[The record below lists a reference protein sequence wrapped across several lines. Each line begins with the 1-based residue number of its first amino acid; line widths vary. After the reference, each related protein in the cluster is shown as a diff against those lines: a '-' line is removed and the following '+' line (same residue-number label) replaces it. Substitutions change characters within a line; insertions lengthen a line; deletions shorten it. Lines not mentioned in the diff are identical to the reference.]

1 MFKCI
6 PIFKGCNR
14 QVEFV
19 DKRHC
24 SLPSVPEEILRYSR
38 TLEELFL
45 DANHI
50 RDLPKNFFR
59 LHRLRKLGLSD
70 NEIARLPPDIQ
81 NFENLVELDVSRN
94 DIPDIP
100 DDIKHLQNLQ
110 VADFSSNPIPKLP
123 AGFSQLKNLTVLGLN
138 DMSLTTL
145 PVDFGSLTQLE
156 SLELRENLL
165 KHLPESIRQLT
176 KLKRLDLGDN
186 EIEELPPYLG
196 YLPGLHELWLD
207 HNQLERLPPEIG
219 LLTNLTY
226 LDVSENR
233 LEKLP
238 NEIGGLVNL
247 TDLDLAQNL
256 LETLP
261 DGVAKLSRLTILK
274 LDQNRLQKL
283 NPTIGCCESMQ
294 ELILTENFLSELP
307 VSIGQMTKLS
317 NLNVDRNALEYLPAE
332 IGNCANL
339 GVLSLRDNKLKRL
352 PPELGNCT
360 VLHVLDV
367 SGNQLQYL
375 PYTLVN
381 LQLKAVWLSENQ
393 AQPLLTFQ
401 PDTDEATGEQ
411 VLTCFLL
418 PQQEYQPIT
427 PARELET
434 DSDGWEEREASRTHS
449 VKFSEESTQEKDT
462 PFVRQN
468 TPHPKELK
476 AKAHKLFA
484 KDRSRP
490 EDGNLDTVSEE
501 ASTKFAVSGTAR
513 IGANSTIVENIA
525 ETKPIY
531 ENHQQQPVSPKT
543 PTTAISFAPQPV
555 IAQTAGTQPQ
565 SAVNAATVHE
575 PIASVA
581 PEHGNAA
588 VVVAAAAVTAAASVT
603 GDEEEED
610 FDESERRVG
619 FQVEGEDDDFYKRP
633 MKLHR
638 RDTPHH
644 LKNKRVQHNLTDK
657 KSSEILA
664 NALNQEKKTSQLAPV
679 QSPIQENEAAE
690 QSEQQQLQQQQPF
703 AAPISPI
710 PPPTVPGPLSAGQL
724 LDDAVDGLTELR
736 LEQYEIHIERTTAGL
751 GLSIAGGRGSTP
763 FKGDDEGIFISRVT
777 EGGPADLAGLKVGD
791 KVLKVNG
798 INVVDADHYQAVQV
812 LKACGAVLVLV
823 VEREVTRLI
832 GHPVFSEDGS
842 VSQISVETRPLAAAQ
857 QHEKFIPAPIE
868 IIPEQ
873 QQLQQQQ
880 QIQQAPA
887 NFNSYQANVF
897 TTPATATAA
906 GPTNAANL
914 SQQQQQQLQP
924 QHVGVGAT
932 NGVLENGKDA
942 PLSYLQLHTT
952 LIRDQIGQGLGF
964 SIAGGKGSPPFKDG
978 CDGIFISRITEGGL
992 AHRDGKI
999 MVGDRVMAINGN
1011 DMTNACHDAAVQCL
1025 TEPQRF
1031 VRLVLQREYRGPLE
1045 APLSPR
1051 SPAVLNSLSPSG
1063 YLANRPANFNR
1074 SIGDMISEQA
1084 QTNLQH
1090 APTAAPI
1097 LAQQQQQQYPAQQQF
1112 NYTNQPSA
1120 YEINKT
1126 VTIPNAT
1133 AAATTLTSASV
1144 GGNNAP
1150 KTNGFTT
1157 AATTVPYQQPQQQQQ
1172 QQQQIDKVTGQPVPA
1187 PRRANSIPLGDAPAE
1202 ATPANGNAAQP
1213 PDSANKPTATPTAGP
1228 NTAADASAETQVP
1241 PLRPLTSEDFQAM
1254 IPAHFLSGG
1263 SQHQVNVARGNE
1275 VGVGPSVTVTVN
1287 KAVPDLPMFPAAPT
1301 ELGRITETIT
1311 KSTFTET
1318 VMTRVTD
1325 NHLAEPLISEEVILP
1340 KNQGSLGFSIIGG
1353 TDHSCVPFGSHEPGI
1368 FISHVVPD
1376 GIAHKCGKLRMGDRI
1391 LKVNDVD
1398 ISRATHQEAVM
1409 ELLKPGDDIK
1419 LTIQH
1424 DPLPPGFQ
1432 EITISK
1438 AEGERLGMHIKGG
1451 LNGQRGN
1458 PCDPTDEGVFV
1469 SKINS
1474 VGAARRDG
1482 RLKVGMRLLEVNGH
1496 SLLGISHQDA
1506 VNVLRNAGNEI
1517 HLIACKGYDKSNLIH
1532 SIGAAGGMSTGFNTT
1547 GSRQGSRAS
1556 ETGSELSQS
1565 QSMSSLDRDEDER
1578 IRQDFEVFTPKTE
1591 SNNDPSVLASVAALA
1606 HSPTTPP
1613 SAGALPQQHAAESD
1627 TSKSSAPPPPTATTP
1642 QDALATFA
1650 NADKT
1655 LVQSKEKS
1663 TPEKVLEIVR
1673 AADAFTSVPPKSPAE
1688 HHDQDKIQKT
1698 TTVVISKHT
1707 LDTNPSP
1714 ALAAAST
1721 PTHTSP
1727 TTLPTAGTTA
1737 STTNTTTTSPPVSPA
1752 LATASSRDVAATAA
1766 SGKTVAA
1773 PPTQQQNI
1781 QQRRTPTPTS
1791 IHKTRTEPIA
1801 KPTDSRQNQSIAP
1814 TTNKATKAEPIYI
1827 IDDEEEEEEDAAE
1840 EEEEEEPADEHGD
1853 DIDGDED
1860 VFDTYSP
1867 NASADQGDTDSDYFD
1882 RPRPSPRYTSDSEN
1896 DYRPQRPNH
1905 ERLGNISGRSTPD
1918 LSGSAYGGHRKSVS
1932 FDLSGDERSKSDYER
1947 SRTPD
1952 GYSRY
1957 YDSEQEYG
1965 SARPRLPRKGI
1976 LRSASPSSSNN
1987 STLER
1992 CRRPEKLPPIVP
2004 TVARIKEIDSPTLQH
2019 VRSSSPLASRGG
2031 SGSSGY
2037 RSPPPPP
2044 EKVTVSTEIERE
2056 NPFREAF
2063 LDNSKSD
2070 EYTELAKAMSKSPS
2084 ALRSPREQFF
2094 FGSKSTENLLGAERS
2109 ASSGRSTPS
2118 TVVSAQSKSTEDLL
2132 SSSTGA
2138 KPKRIPPPIL
2148 PKPKTKKAELVHN
2161 IALDA
2166 FQKADVGYGDFTVFE
2181 HDPTTNTIHEIRS
2194 PPPPT
2199 TPTVPITP
2207 PPVGGSAKLPV
2218 RVKTPRSPSRPRES
2232 PPPPPVN
2239 YSTMPKLPSPSPH
2252 VKKSEETYYLEVLPP
2267 PPPLSDDEI
2276 PPSQRR
2282 HTEFIHENS
2291 PDHIL
2296 VTEDEHRTIMLHE
2309 NEVRNQLRG
2318 ASRKSQIP
2326 ELGAPHEEA
2335 PPVPHYASIKHS
2347 VNPFID
2353 SSDDNFDSLPLPPPP
2368 EHLISS
2374 AALNPGCDS
2383 SSHCDSESS
2392 TINIASPISSI
2403 TSPNANMQP
2412 RLDLLTSAATL
2423 QAGIPSNNP
2432 LSPTQIFPTAQILPV
2447 QYTQLPQP
2455 QQPNTTHILTG
2466 QLVPNSAS
2474 HHFSNSPQ
2482 NQSLFTVGGLVLL
2495 PQAQFTA
2502 ATSQVSSSSSSS
2514 LVTTPIFLTTS
2525 GGATSA
2531 TTGVYMKPQQ
2541 LQQRSP
2547 QLHLHQ
2553 RTVLSPT
2560 SDSITTTK
2568 VPKSVSDKKRF
2579 FESAM
2584 EDQHKPSQKTEKV
2597 FSFLSKDE
2605 VEKLRQEEERKIAT
2619 LRRDKKT
2626 GLLDGAAAN
2635 GNDEYD
2641 ASNNN
2646 SAAANS
2652 AAHAATIPC
2661 LVGEHRKLQQQQ
2673 PHDGGTYGA
2682 NYDYDD
2688 DDRRLVVDHR
2698 HVLRDTIVERD
2709 NCDADDMSVAE
2720 CTTIT
2725 TTTTTTRIESLTTP
2739 PPTPATPP
2747 TPAAQSQSQP
2757 QALVKSGEATEP
2769 PTIRLKL
2776 EKPKKSKKTKAKSKE
2791 AAKAPSVSTTPT
2803 DEGVAVELVAHR
2815 KAPPPPTQPAQANAQ
2830 PPAQPAAPEWVATPL
2845 AAFKSPAL
2853 VKSLTESTPSAAATT
2868 TATATPV
2875 TIAQSFKPQV
2885 DTALAP
2891 SVATIAPAP
2900 APRTTSTQQLSS
2912 TVAQFVDIERQ
2923 HADVPSDYNDA
2934 EDTASSIE
2942 SVIAATTPL
2951 AILSTSTTRLPNQ
2964 QKPSLLPKPKVKV
2977 VIPPALLLQQTQQ
2990 QQQQQEEEQQQDT
3003 SPTTPS
3009 SRIPIRTANAERR
3022 ALKAAAAAAAV
3033 GGAVAGTQVE
3043 AAATSVVVE
3052 RSSDAVQHEQSPSN
3066 GLKSKAMINA
3076 EKRASWRAARLRSL
3090 EQGAQEAQSVI
3101 QNMNKIADDLLTTP
3115 VATEQTKKIVFPKIA
3130 IKSSDGPVII
3140 REREKILDEKIV
3152 RRTEEVPCPL
3162 TGRPQLR
3169 TVEYIEK
3176 TIETEVETCQ
3186 EKIISLELQDPE
3198 NDDND
3203 SDDGGKD
3210 KISNPFASLQHA
3222 ASANQQSATVLAAVT
3237 QAITTVEDE
3246 TLEDEEPP
3254 ELLRE
3259 TALLDTVDEDDDEE
3273 DEEDDDDDDEDE
3285 DDDDDSEEEEED
3297 EDEEDA
3303 ASIVTV
3309 HANNEKLF
3317 LRTDDDSGPSDDF
3330 DSIGMFGPSSID
3342 SVSSISKL
3350 RIQPVPI
3357 TIHQTLAKEVVV
3369 TAPVVPAGV
3378 RTTTK
3383 TDYPAHSI
3391 TTAST
3396 IVEVV
3401 NPLIT
3406 GEGQVKSLAVGSTAQ
3421 REYPIFDNE
3430 IEKSLRSK
3438 PYDDHI
3444 EDIARRKGGYD
3455 EAAEDERD
3463 DDDEAE
3469 EFSAAATGVLRSDT
3483 FVMPVVRQQQ
3493 QQRPPEELSLN
3504 AKMKN
3509 VLVELLENER
3519 VKLNLQKS
3527 LEEDE
3532 DEQHELAYGDS
3543 DDEQDM
3549 VDYVATHGAN
3559 PSGISRSA
3567 ARAVSDDNGNE
3578 RLLQELIRDSN
3589 RNTIKKLAVGYD
3601 DEESE
3606 EDDDV
3611 DEEDEEEES
3620 LDSSDSEEDGEADDD
3635 DEAVNITFVDGCQV
3649 IENPNAESTLKLQ
3662 KSQTYTSMKEADQTE
3677 ASKQSGAA
3685 QEDVDKDIEHTVEKL
3700 QAEQRKL
3707 EEITK
3712 QLRKSVENLL
3722 ADDDEIATAIS
3733 QAVIDDEDDAV
3744 IQKPKQNVVHTV
3756 ETKTVIGDDGV
3767 KKTIITE
3774 TIRKPEHKQ
3783 TQREPQDEES
3793 GEALFN
3799 KLLHAGGDHKQIFDQ
3814 QTGESVITTTTTDA
3828 DGTVTTTTTTISN
3841 VIKSGIPRAVLL
3853 KSEASTAGTSSS
3865 SGSSTSAHTKPEKQ
3879 QHSKQKRKGKNGK
3892 K

>member
-100 DDIKHLQNLQ
+100 DDIKHLQSLQ

-145 PVDFGSLTQLE
+145 PVDFGCLTQLE

-238 NEIGGLVNL
+238 NEIGGLINL

-256 LETLP
+256 LESLP
-261 DGVAKLSRLTILK
+261 DGIAKLSRLTILK

-283 NPTIGCCESMQ
+283 NPTIGCCENMQ

-339 GVLSLRDNKLKRL
+339 GVLSLRDNKLKKL
-352 PPELGNCT
+352 PPELGNCS

-427 PARELET
+427 PDYPPCQLYRSSEKFDSSEFHVYQQKARELET

-484 KDRSRP
+484 KDRSRV
-490 EDGNLDTVSEE
+490 DDANLDTVSEE
-501 ASTKFAVSGTAR
+501 TSSKFVVSNAAR
-513 IGANSTIVENIA
+513 IGPNSTIVEDVA
-525 ETKPIY
+525 EAKPIY
-531 ENHQQQPVSPKT
+531 DNHQQQPISPQT
-543 PTTAISFAPQPV
+543 PTAAVSFAQQPV
-555 IAQTAGTQPQ
+555 LAQAAGQQQDPNGNSATA
-565 SAVNAATVHE
+565 HE

-588 VVVAAAAVTAAASVT
+588 VVVTSAIVTAATATSGT
-603 GDEEEED
+603 ADEEED

-657 KSSEILA
+657 KASEILA
-664 NALNQEKKTSQLAPV
+664 NALNQEKKIAQLPTV
-679 QSPIQENEAAE
+679 QSPIQENVAAE
-690 QSEQQQLQQQQPF
+690 QSEQQLQQQQQPF

-710 PPPTVPGPLSAGQL
+710 PPPTVPAPIAAGQIP
-724 LDDAVDGLTELR
+724 DDAVDGLTELR

-798 INVVDADHYQAVQV
+798 IFVVDADHYQAVQV
-812 LKACGAVLVLV
+812 LKACGAVLVLL

-832 GHPVFSEDGS
+832 GHPVFTEDGS
-842 VSQISVETRPLAAAQ
+842 VSQISVENRALAGQQQQFTQ

-873 QQLQQQQ
+873 QQHQQKQS
-880 QIQQAPA
+880 AA
-887 NFNSYQANVF
+887 NLNSYQANVF
-897 TTPATATAA
+897 TTPSA
-906 GPTNAANL
+906 NAVNL
-914 SQQQQQQLQP
+914 SQQEQQQLQP
-924 QHVGVGAT
+924 QHVGVATT
-932 NGVLENGKDA
+932 NGVLENGKLPQDA

-1011 DMTNACHDAAVQCL
+1011 DMTSACHDAAVQCL

-1074 SIGDMISEQA
+1074 SIGDIITEQA
-1084 QTNLQH
+1084 QTNLQQTS
-1090 APTAAPI
+1090 APA
-1097 LAQQQQQQYPAQQQF
+1097 LAQQQPAQQLF
-1112 NYTNQPSA
+1112 NYNTQPSS
-1120 YEINKT
+1120 YGINKNFT
-1126 VTIPNAT
+1126 ATNVAAETIPTAT
-1133 AAATTLTSASV
+1133 VS
-1144 GGNNAP
+1144 GNIAP

-1157 AATTVPYQQPQQQQQ
+1157 AATTASNQQLP
-1172 QQQQIDKVTGQPVPA
+1172 QQQIDKITGQPVPA
-1187 PRRANSIPLGDAPAE
+1187 PRRANSIPLGDAVE
-1202 ATPANGNAAQP
+1202 ETMPANGDAAP
-1213 PDSANKPTATPTAGP
+1213 HSTTPTKQATTP
-1228 NTAADASAETQVP
+1228 AIDASSETQMP

-1263 SQHQVNVARGNE
+1263 SQHQVNVACGNE

-1376 GIAHKCGKLRMGDRI
+1376 GIAHKCGQLRMGDRI

-1419 LTIQH
+1419 LTVQH
-1424 DPLPPGFQ
+1424 EPLPPGFQ
-1432 EITISK
+1432 EIVIIK

-1458 PCDPTDEGVFV
+1458 PVDPTDEGVFV

-1482 RLKVGMRLLEVNGH
+1482 RLKVGMRLLEVNGN
-1496 SLLGISHQDA
+1496 SLLGASHQDA
-1506 VNVLRNAGNEI
+1506 VNILRNAGNEI
-1517 HLIACKGYDKSNLIH
+1517 HMIVCKGYDKSNLIH
-1532 SIGAAGGMSTGFNTT
+1532 SIGAAGGMSTGFPAPS
-1547 GSRQGSRAS
+1547 SRHGSRAS

-1578 IRQDFEVFTPKTE
+1578 IRQDFEVFAPKTE
-1591 SNNDPSVLASVAALA
+1591 TNNEPSVLASVAALA
-1606 HSPTTPP
+1606 HSPTIPP
-1613 SAGALPQQHAAESD
+1613 SVCFLSQQNVAESD
-1627 TSKSSAPPPPTATTP
+1627 TSKSGVPQSSQTP
-1642 QDALATFA
+1642 QDAITTLT

-1655 LVQSKEKS
+1655 LAQPKEKS

-1707 LDTNPSP
+1707 LDTNPATVGAPSP
-1714 ALAAAST
+1714 PQAT
-1721 PTHTSP
+1721 
-1727 TTLPTAGTTA
+1727 G
-1737 STTNTTTTSPPVSPA
+1737 TTTTTTTTTTTPPVSPA
-1752 LATASSRDVAATAA
+1752 LVSAASTSGKRAATA
-1766 SGKTVAA
+1766 
-1773 PPTQQQNI
+1773 PPQDVEQPQQ
-1781 QQRRTPTPTS
+1781 QQRRIPTPP
-1791 IHKTRTEPIA
+1791 IQRARTVT
-1801 KPTDSRQNQSIAP
+1801 KRQDSSYK
-1814 TTNKATKAEPIYI
+1814 NKEIVKSESAQREDERTLLSLKLKKAEPVYI
-1827 IDDEEEEEEDAAE
+1827 IDDEDEGEGEGEGGHGEDQFE
-1840 EEEEEEPADEHGD
+1840 YSKDEYDYD
-1853 DIDGDED
+1853 D
-1860 VFDTYSP
+1860 VNDTFSP
-1867 NASADQGDTDSDYFD
+1867 NTSADQGDTDSDYFE

-1896 DYRPQRPNH
+1896 DYRPYRPSR
-1905 ERLGNISGRSTPD
+1905 EGLDYISGRSTPD
-1918 LSGSAYGGHRKSVS
+1918 LTSSTYGGHRKSVS

-1965 SARPRLPRKGI
+1965 SSRVRMPRKGI

-1992 CRRPEKLPPIVP
+1992 SRRPEKLPPILP

-2019 VRSSSPLASRGG
+2019 VRSSSPLTGG
-2031 SGSSGY
+2031 ESKSSGY
-2037 RSPPPPP
+2037 RSPPPQP
-2044 EKVTVSTEIERE
+2044 ERVPVYTEIERD

-2063 LDNSKSD
+2063 LDKSKTD
-2070 EYTELAKAMSKSPS
+2070 EYTELAQAMSKSPS
-2084 ALRSPREQFF
+2084 ALKSPREQFF
-2094 FGSKSTENLLGAERS
+2094 FGSKSTENLLSSERS
-2109 ASSGRSTPS
+2109 PSSGRSTPS
-2118 TVVSAQSKSTEDLL
+2118 TVVSAHSKSTEDLI
-2132 SSSTGA
+2132 SNSTGA
-2138 KPKRIPPPIL
+2138 KPKRIPPPIM

-2161 IALDA
+2161 VALDA
-2166 FQKADVGYGDFTVFE
+2166 FQKADVGHGDFTVFE
-2181 HDPTTNTIHEIRS
+2181 HDPTTNTIHEVRS

-2199 TPTVPITP
+2199 TPTVPLTP
-2207 PPVGGSAKLPV
+2207 TSGNIAKLPV
-2218 RVKTPRSPSRPRES
+2218 RIKTPRSPSRPRES
-2232 PPPPPVN
+2232 PPPPPIN
-2239 YSTMPKLPSPSPH
+2239 YATMPKPTSPG
-2252 VKKSEETYYLEVLPP
+2252 VKVKSSEEAFYVEVLPP
-2267 PPPLSDDEI
+2267 LQPPPDDEL

-2282 HTEFIHENS
+2282 PSEFIHENS

-2296 VTEDEHRTIMLHE
+2296 VTEEEHRTIMLHE
-2309 NEVRNQLRG
+2309 NEIRNQLRNVG
-2318 ASRKSQIP
+2318 KKSQIP
-2326 ELGAPHEEA
+2326 ELGAPHEDA

-2347 VNPFID
+2347 
-2353 SSDDNFDSLPLPPPP
+2353 PP
-2368 EHLISS
+2368 
-2374 AALNPGCDS
+2374 
-2383 SSHCDSESS
+2383 
-2392 TINIASPISSI
+2392 SP
-2403 TSPNANMQP
+2403 
-2412 RLDLLTSAATL
+2412 D
-2423 QAGIPSNNP
+2423 
-2432 LSPTQIFPTAQILPV
+2432 
-2447 QYTQLPQP
+2447 
-2455 QQPNTTHILTG
+2455 HI
-2466 QLVPNSAS
+2466 
-2474 HHFSNSPQ
+2474 
-2482 NQSLFTVGGLVLL
+2482 
-2495 PQAQFTA
+2495 
-2502 ATSQVSSSSSSS
+2502 
-2514 LVTTPIFLTTS
+2514 
-2525 GGATSA
+2525 
-2531 TTGVYMKPQQ
+2531 K
-2541 LQQRSP
+2541 
-2547 QLHLHQ
+2547 
-2553 RTVLSPT
+2553 
-2560 SDSITTTK
+2560 TTK

-2605 VEKLRQEEERKIAT
+2605 VEKLKQEEEKKIAT
-2619 LRRDKKT
+2619 LRRDKKSR
-2626 GLLDGAAAN
+2626 LLDGSSAN
-2635 GNDEYD
+2635 DNDEND
-2641 ASNNN
+2641 TSLGSS
-2646 SAAANS
+2646 SAPV
-2652 AAHAATIPC
+2652 ATTIA
-2661 LVGEHRKLQQQQ
+2661 GEHQNL
-2673 PHDGGTYGA
+2673 HSDDE
-2682 NYDYDD
+2682 NYEVDYNYEDE
-2688 DDRRLVVDHR
+2688 RHLIVHHR
-2698 HVLRDTIVERD
+2698 NVLRDTIAECD
-2709 NCDADDMSVAE
+2709 NCVADE
-2720 CTTIT
+2720 
-2725 TTTTTTRIESLTTP
+2725 
-2739 PPTPATPP
+2739 
-2747 TPAAQSQSQP
+2747 
-2757 QALVKSGEATEP
+2757 KS
-2769 PTIRLKL
+2769 
-2776 EKPKKSKKTKAKSKE
+2776 
-2791 AAKAPSVSTTPT
+2791 
-2803 DEGVAVELVAHR
+2803 
-2815 KAPPPPTQPAQANAQ
+2815 
-2830 PPAQPAAPEWVATPL
+2830 
-2845 AAFKSPAL
+2845 
-2853 VKSLTESTPSAAATT
+2853 
-2868 TATATPV
+2868 
-2875 TIAQSFKPQV
+2875 
-2885 DTALAP
+2885 
-2891 SVATIAPAP
+2891 
-2900 APRTTSTQQLSS
+2900 
-2912 TVAQFVDIERQ
+2912 
-2923 HADVPSDYNDA
+2923 
-2934 EDTASSIE
+2934 
-2942 SVIAATTPL
+2942 
-2951 AILSTSTTRLPNQ
+2951 
-2964 QKPSLLPKPKVKV
+2964 
-2977 VIPPALLLQQTQQ
+2977 
-2990 QQQQQEEEQQQDT
+2990 
-3003 SPTTPS
+3003 
-3009 SRIPIRTANAERR
+3009 
-3022 ALKAAAAAAAV
+3022 
-3033 GGAVAGTQVE
+3033 
-3043 AAATSVVVE
+3043 
-3052 RSSDAVQHEQSPSN
+3052 
-3066 GLKSKAMINA
+3066 A

-3090 EQGAQEAQSVI
+3090 EQGAQEAQDVI
-3101 QNMNKIADDLLTTP
+3101 KNMNKIADDLLVAP
-3115 VATEQTKKIVFPKIA
+3115 VEQVKKIVFPKIA

-3176 TIETEVETCQ
+3176 IIETEVETCQ

-3198 NDDND
+3198 
-3203 SDDGGKD
+3203 SDDDDGSDSRNVKSSSPLTSSTYG
-3210 KISNPFASLQHA
+3210 
-3222 ASANQQSATVLAAVT
+3222 ASAKDAKTVAAAAT
-3237 QAITTVEDE
+3237 QAIVVVADE

-3259 TALLDTVDEDDDEE
+3259 TMLLDTVDEYDDDK
-3273 DEEDDDDDDEDE
+3273 DGDKVDKANDDNGDDDDYDE
-3285 DDDDDSEEEEED
+3285 
-3297 EDEEDA
+3297 EEDA

-3317 LRTDDDSGPSDDF
+3317 LRTDDEFATFDDF
-3330 DSIGMFGPSSID
+3330 DGSGKFSTASID
-3342 SVSSISKL
+3342 SMASASKL
-3350 RIQPVPI
+3350 RIQPMPI
-3357 TIHQTLAKEVVV
+3357 KIHQTLAKEVVV
-3369 TAPVVPAGV
+3369 TAPMIPAD
-3378 RTTTK
+3378 RTLTSTHSSSPTKSETTT
-3383 TDYPAHSI
+3383 H
-3391 TTAST
+3391 T

-3406 GEGQVKSLAVGSTAQ
+3406 GEGQVQSIVVGKTIEY
-3421 REYPIFDNE
+3421 EYPIFDNE
-3430 IEKSLRSK
+3430 TQARLRPK
-3438 PYDDHI
+3438 GVEIQQAACI
-3444 EDIARRKGGYD
+3444 EDEHD
-3455 EAAEDERD
+3455 NDSETEQL
-3463 DDDEAE
+3463 
-3469 EFSAAATGVLRSDT
+3469 AAASAGVLRSDT
-3483 FVMPVVRQQQ
+3483 FVLPTQEKQKNLQ
-3493 QQRPPEELSLN
+3493 LLHQPPQELSLN

-3527 LEEDE
+3527 LEEDD
-3532 DEQHELAYGDS
+3532 DEQQEMAYGDS
-3543 DDEQDM
+3543 DKDEDDE
-3549 VDYVATHGAN
+3549 VDYAVARGTVIRGGTRLAPRGVGDN
-3559 PSGISRSA
+3559 
-3567 ARAVSDDNGNE
+3567 NGNE
-3578 RLLQELIRDSN
+3578 RLLEELIKDSN
-3589 RNTIKKLAVGYD
+3589 RNTIEKLAGGLDD
-3601 DEESE
+3601 DESDAD
-3606 EDDDV
+3606 EDDD
-3611 DEEDEEEES
+3611 DEEEEEDS
-3620 LDSSDSEEDGEADDD
+3620 LDSSDSDDD
-3635 DEAVNITFVDGCQV
+3635 AEAEDDEEAVNVTLVDGCQV
-3649 IENPNAESTLKLQ
+3649 IENRNTEAPLKLQ
-3662 KSQTYTSMKEADQTE
+3662 KSQTYTTIKEAENVLDKSTTE
-3677 ASKQSGAA
+3677 ATAELKY
-3685 QEDVDKDIEHTVEKL
+3685 VDKDIEHTVEKL

-3722 ADDDEIATAIS
+3722 ADDDAMAG
-3733 QAVIDDEDDAV
+3733 AVCLENEEGCGASTES
-3744 IQKPKQNVVHTV
+3744 PKQGISRTV
-3756 ETKTVIGDDGV
+3756 ETKTVIDEDGG
-3767 KKTIITE
+3767 KKTIVVE
-3774 TIRKPEHKQ
+3774 TIHKADSKPKCSEQ
-3783 TQREPQDEES
+3783 SQEES

-3799 KLLHAGGDHKQIFDQ
+3799 KLLHAGGDLKQIFDQ
-3814 QTGESVITTTTTDA
+3814 QTGESVITTTTTDP

-3841 VIKSGIPRAVLL
+3841 VIKSGIPRAVVL
-3853 KSEASTAGTSSS
+3853 KSEASKTQGTTDAGAVGHDRGGQLPFETTVTTTMSSSVETAGSS
-3865 SGSSTSAHTKPEKQ
+3865 KQ
-3879 QHSKQKRKGKNGK
+3879 SKQPSKQKRKGKQATSK
-3892 K
+3892 

>member
-427 PARELET
+427 PDYPPGLLYRSSEKFDSSEFHVYQQKARELET

-1432 EITISK
+1432 IEVEILQTEEITISK

-2709 NCDADDMSVAE
+2709 NCDADDMS
-2720 CTTIT
+2720 
-2725 TTTTTTRIESLTTP
+2725 
-2739 PPTPATPP
+2739 
-2747 TPAAQSQSQP
+2747 
-2757 QALVKSGEATEP
+2757 
-2769 PTIRLKL
+2769 
-2776 EKPKKSKKTKAKSKE
+2776 
-2791 AAKAPSVSTTPT
+2791 
-2803 DEGVAVELVAHR
+2803 
-2815 KAPPPPTQPAQANAQ
+2815 
-2830 PPAQPAAPEWVATPL
+2830 
-2845 AAFKSPAL
+2845 
-2853 VKSLTESTPSAAATT
+2853 
-2868 TATATPV
+2868 
-2875 TIAQSFKPQV
+2875 
-2885 DTALAP
+2885 
-2891 SVATIAPAP
+2891 
-2900 APRTTSTQQLSS
+2900 
-2912 TVAQFVDIERQ
+2912 
-2923 HADVPSDYNDA
+2923 
-2934 EDTASSIE
+2934 
-2942 SVIAATTPL
+2942 
-2951 AILSTSTTRLPNQ
+2951 
-2964 QKPSLLPKPKVKV
+2964 
-2977 VIPPALLLQQTQQ
+2977 
-2990 QQQQQEEEQQQDT
+2990 
-3003 SPTTPS
+3003 
-3009 SRIPIRTANAERR
+3009 
-3022 ALKAAAAAAAV
+3022 
-3033 GGAVAGTQVE
+3033 
-3043 AAATSVVVE
+3043 
-3052 RSSDAVQHEQSPSN
+3052 
-3066 GLKSKAMINA
+3066 A

>member
-427 PARELET
+427 PDYPPGLLYRSSEKFDSSEFHVYQQKARELET

-565 SAVNAATVHE
+565 SAVNAVTVHE

-610 FDESERRVG
+610 FDEAERRVG

-710 PPPTVPGPLSAGQL
+710 PPPTVPGSLPAGQL

-868 IIPEQ
+868 IIPQQ

-880 QIQQAPA
+880 LQQAPA

-914 SQQQQQQLQP
+914 SQQQQQLQP

-1112 NYTNQPSA
+1112 NYTTQPSA

-1133 AAATTLTSASV
+1133 AAAATLTSASV

-1157 AATTVPYQQPQQQQQ
+1157 AATTVPYQQPQPQ

-1213 PDSANKPTATPTAGP
+1213 PDSANKPTATPTAAGP
-1228 NTAADASAETQVP
+1228 NPAADASAETQVP

-1432 EITISK
+1432 IEVEILQTEEITISK

-1532 SIGAAGGMSTGFNTT
+1532 SIGAAGGMSTGFNT

-1578 IRQDFEVFTPKTE
+1578 IRQDFEVFAPKTE

-1613 SAGALPQQHAAESD
+1613 SAGALPQQHAAESE
-1627 TSKSSAPPPPTATTP
+1627 TSKSSAPPPTATTP

-1737 STTNTTTTSPPVSPA
+1737 STTTTTTTSPPVSPA
-1752 LATASSRDVAATAA
+1752 LATASSRDVAAAAA

-1791 IHKTRTEPIA
+1791 IHKTRTETVA

-1814 TTNKATKAEPIYI
+1814 TTNKVTKAEPIYI

-1840 EEEEEEPADEHGD
+1840 EEEEEQPDEHD
-1853 DIDGDED
+1853 DVIDGDED

-1896 DYRPQRPNH
+1896 DYRPHRPNH

-2031 SGSSGY
+2031 SSSSGY
-2037 RSPPPPP
+2037 RSPPPQP

-2063 LDNSKSD
+2063 LDSSKSD

-2207 PPVGGSAKLPV
+2207 PPAGSSAKLPV

-2239 YSTMPKLPSPSPH
+2239 YSTMPKLASPTPH

-2347 VNPFID
+2347 
-2353 SSDDNFDSLPLPPPP
+2353 
-2368 EHLISS
+2368 
-2374 AALNPGCDS
+2374 
-2383 SSHCDSESS
+2383 
-2392 TINIASPISSI
+2392 
-2403 TSPNANMQP
+2403 
-2412 RLDLLTSAATL
+2412 
-2423 QAGIPSNNP
+2423 
-2432 LSPTQIFPTAQILPV
+2432 
-2447 QYTQLPQP
+2447 
-2455 QQPNTTHILTG
+2455 
-2466 QLVPNSAS
+2466 
-2474 HHFSNSPQ
+2474 
-2482 NQSLFTVGGLVLL
+2482 
-2495 PQAQFTA
+2495 
-2502 ATSQVSSSSSSS
+2502 
-2514 LVTTPIFLTTS
+2514 
-2525 GGATSA
+2525 
-2531 TTGVYMKPQQ
+2531 
-2541 LQQRSP
+2541 
-2547 QLHLHQ
+2547 
-2553 RTVLSPT
+2553 SPT
-2560 SDSITTTK
+2560 SESITTTK

-2626 GLLDGAAAN
+2626 GLLDGPAAN

-2652 AAHAATIPC
+2652 AAHAATISC
-2661 LVGEHRKLQQQQ
+2661 LAGEHRKLQQQQ

-2725 TTTTTTRIESLTTP
+2725 TTTTTTRIESPTTP
-2739 PPTPATPP
+2739 PPTPL
-2747 TPAAQSQSQP
+2747 TPAAQPQP
-2757 QALVKSGEATEP
+2757 QALAKSGEAAET
-2769 PTIRLKL
+2769 PTTRLKL
-2776 EKPKKSKKTKAKSKE
+2776 EKPKKSKKTKAKSKSKE
-2791 AAKAPSVSTTPT
+2791 AAKAASVSTTPT
-2803 DEGVAVELVAHR
+2803 DDDVAVGLVAHR
-2815 KAPPPPTQPAQANAQ
+2815 KAPPPPTQPAQANTQ
-2830 PPAQPAAPEWVATPL
+2830 PPAQAAEAPEWVATPL

-2853 VKSLTESTPSAAATT
+2853 VKSLTESAPSAAAATTT

-2875 TIAQSFKPQV
+2875 TIAQQSFKPQV

-2900 APRTTSTQQLSS
+2900 TPRTTTAQQLSS

-2942 SVIAATTPL
+2942 SVIAAAPL
-2951 AILSTSTTRLPNQ
+2951 AILSTSTTRLPSQ

-2990 QQQQQEEEQQQDT
+2990 QQQQEEEQQCDT

-3043 AAATSVVVE
+3043 AATSVVVE

-3066 GLKSKAMINA
+3066 GSKSKAMINA

-3115 VATEQTKKIVFPKIA
+3115 VTAEQTKKIVFPKIA

-3222 ASANQQSATVLAAVT
+3222 ANASQQAATVLAAAT
-3237 QAITTVEDE
+3237 QAITTIEDE
-3246 TLEDEEPP
+3246 TLDDEEPP

-3273 DEEDDDDDDEDE
+3273 DEEDDDDDDEEE
-3285 DDDDDSEEEEED
+3285 DDDEDSEEEEED

-3330 DSIGMFGPSSID
+3330 DSIGIFGPSSID

-3383 TDYPAHSI
+3383 NDYPAHSI
-3391 TTAST
+3391 TAAST

-3444 EDIARRKGGYD
+3444 EDIVRRKGGYD
-3455 EAAEDERD
+3455 EAAEDEPD

-3483 FVMPVVRQQQ
+3483 FVMPTVRQQQ

-3532 DEQHELAYGDS
+3532 EAQHELAYGDP

-3549 VDYVATHGAN
+3549 VDYVASHGAN
-3559 PSGISRSA
+3559 LSGISRSA

-3606 EDDDV
+3606 EDDDG

-3635 DEAVNITFVDGCQV
+3635 DEAVNVTFVDGCQV

-3707 EEITK
+3707 EQITK

-3733 QAVIDDEDDAV
+3733 QAVIDDDDDVV
-3744 IQKPKQNVVHTV
+3744 IKPPKQNVVHTV

-3853 KSEASTAGTSSS
+3853 KSEASSAGTSSS
-3865 SGSSTSAHTKPEKQ
+3865 SSTSAHTKPEKQ

>member
-261 DGVAKLSRLTILK
+261 DGIAKLSRLTILK

-294 ELILTENFLSELP
+294 ELILTENFLSEFP

-352 PPELGNCT
+352 PPELGNCS

-427 PARELET
+427 PDYPPGLLYRSSEKFDSSEFHVYQQKARELET

-490 EDGNLDTVSEE
+490 DDGNLDTVSEE
-501 ASTKFAVSGTAR
+501 ASSKFAVSGTAR

-531 ENHQQQPVSPKT
+531 ENHQQQP
-543 PTTAISFAPQPV
+543 PTTAISFAPQPI
-555 IAQTAGTQPQ
+555 IAQTAGTQQQ
-565 SAVNAATVHE
+565 SAINAVTVHE

-588 VVVAAAAVTAAASVT
+588 VVVAAAAVTAAACVT

-610 FDESERRVG
+610 FDEAERRVG

-710 PPPTVPGPLSAGQL
+710 PPPTVPGPLPAGQL

-842 VSQISVETRPLAAAQ
+842 VSQISVETRPLAAAM

-873 QQLQQQQ
+873 QQIQQLQQQQ
-880 QIQQAPA
+880 QQLQQAPA
-887 NFNSYQANVF
+887 NLNSYQANVF
-897 TTPATATAA
+897 TTPTTAAVAAAAA
-906 GPTNAANL
+906 GPTNVANL
-914 SQQQQQQLQP
+914 SQQQQQQPQQQLQP

-1074 SIGDMISEQA
+1074 SIGDIISEQA
-1084 QTNLQH
+1084 QTNLQQ
-1090 APTAAPI
+1090 APTAAPT
-1097 LAQQQQQQYPAQQQF
+1097 LAQQQQYPQYPAQQQF
-1112 NYTNQPSA
+1112 NYTTQPSA

-1133 AAATTLTSASV
+1133 AATLTSASV

-1150 KTNGFTT
+1150 KTNGFTA
-1157 AATTVPYQQPQQQQQ
+1157 AATTVPYQQPQ

-1213 PDSANKPTATPTAGP
+1213 PDSANKPTAAPTAGP
-1228 NTAADASAETQVP
+1228 NPAADASAETQVP

-1263 SQHQVNVARGNE
+1263 SQHQVNVANGNE

-1325 NHLAEPLISEEVILP
+1325 NHLAEPLISEEVVLP

-1353 TDHSCVPFGSHEPGI
+1353 TDHSCVPFGSHETGI

-1432 EITISK
+1432 IEVEILQTEEITISK

-1565 QSMSSLDRDEDER
+1565 QSISSLDRDEDER

-1591 SNNDPSVLASVAALA
+1591 PNNDPSVLASVAALA

-1613 SAGALPQQHAAESD
+1613 SVGALPQQHAAESE
-1627 TSKSSAPPPPTATTP
+1627 TSKSGAPTTATTTP
-1642 QDALATFA
+1642 QDALTTFA

-1714 ALAAAST
+1714 ALLAAS
-1721 PTHTSP
+1721 PPIHTSP
-1727 TTLPTAGTTA
+1727 TTLPTHTTA
-1737 STTNTTTTSPPVSPA
+1737 ATTTTTTSPPVSPA
-1752 LATASSRDVAATAA
+1752 LANVAAA
-1766 SGKTVAA
+1766 SGNTVAA

-1791 IHKTRTEPIA
+1791 IHKTRTETVA
-1801 KPTDSRQNQSIAP
+1801 KPADTRYEYKEMVKKQTIARQDDTAP
-1814 TTNKATKAEPIYI
+1814 KTKKVTKAEPIYI
-1827 IDDEEEEEEDAAE
+1827 IDDEEGEEEEEDDEEEDEEDE
-1840 EEEEEEPADEHGD
+1840 EEEEQSDKHV
-1853 DIDGDED
+1853 IDGDED

-1882 RPRPSPRYTSDSEN
+1882 RARTSLRYTSDSEN
-1896 DYRPQRPNH
+1896 DYRPHRRNH
-1905 ERLGNISGRSTPD
+1905 EMLGNISGRSTPD
-1918 LSGSAYGGHRKSVS
+1918 LSGSAFGGHRKSVS

-1965 SARPRLPRKGI
+1965 SSRPRLPRKGI

-2019 VRSSSPLASRGG
+2019 VRSSSPLSSRGG
-2031 SGSSGY
+2031 SSRGY
-2037 RSPPPPP
+2037 HSPPPQP

-2063 LDNSKSD
+2063 LDNSKTD

-2094 FGSKSTENLLGAERS
+2094 FGSKSTENLLTSERS

-2166 FQKADVGYGDFTVFE
+2166 FQKTHVGYGDFTVFE

-2199 TPTVPITP
+2199 TPTVPLTP
-2207 PPVGGSAKLPV
+2207 PPAGSSAKLPV
-2218 RVKTPRSPSRPRES
+2218 RVKAPRSPSRPRES

-2239 YSTMPKLPSPSPH
+2239 YSTMPKLSSTIAH

-2282 HTEFIHENS
+2282 LTEFIHENS

-2296 VTEDEHRTIMLHE
+2296 VTEEEHRTILLHE

-2318 ASRKSQIP
+2318 VSRKSQIP

-2347 VNPFID
+2347 
-2353 SSDDNFDSLPLPPPP
+2353 
-2368 EHLISS
+2368 
-2374 AALNPGCDS
+2374 
-2383 SSHCDSESS
+2383 
-2392 TINIASPISSI
+2392 
-2403 TSPNANMQP
+2403 P
-2412 RLDLLTSAATL
+2412 RLDFLSSAATL

-2447 QYTQLPQP
+2447 QYTNLPQP

-2466 QLVPNSAS
+2466 QLVPTSAS

-2495 PQAQFTA
+2495 PQAQFTPS
-2502 ATSQVSSSSSSS
+2502 TSQVSSSSSSS
-2514 LVTTPIFLTTS
+2514 LVTTPIFLATS
-2525 GGATSA
+2525 GGTTSS
-2531 TTGVYMKPQQ
+2531 TTGVYMKPQP
-2541 LQQRSP
+2541 LQQRPP

-2553 RTVLSPT
+2553 RSVLQSPT

-2605 VEKLRQEEERKIAT
+2605 VEKLKQEEERKIAT
-2619 LRRDKKT
+2619 LRRDKKS
-2626 GLLDGAAAN
+2626 GLLDGPSAN

-2652 AAHAATIPC
+2652 AAHAVTIPC
-2661 LVGEHRKLQQQQ
+2661 LAGEQRKLQQ
-2673 PHDGGTYGA
+2673 PNDGRTYEE
-2682 NYDYDD
+2682 NYDYD

-2698 HVLRDTIVERD
+2698 HVLRDTIIERD
-2709 NCDADDMSVAE
+2709 NCEADDMS
-2720 CTTIT
+2720 
-2725 TTTTTTRIESLTTP
+2725 
-2739 PPTPATPP
+2739 
-2747 TPAAQSQSQP
+2747 
-2757 QALVKSGEATEP
+2757 
-2769 PTIRLKL
+2769 
-2776 EKPKKSKKTKAKSKE
+2776 
-2791 AAKAPSVSTTPT
+2791 
-2803 DEGVAVELVAHR
+2803 
-2815 KAPPPPTQPAQANAQ
+2815 
-2830 PPAQPAAPEWVATPL
+2830 
-2845 AAFKSPAL
+2845 
-2853 VKSLTESTPSAAATT
+2853 
-2868 TATATPV
+2868 
-2875 TIAQSFKPQV
+2875 
-2885 DTALAP
+2885 
-2891 SVATIAPAP
+2891 
-2900 APRTTSTQQLSS
+2900 
-2912 TVAQFVDIERQ
+2912 
-2923 HADVPSDYNDA
+2923 
-2934 EDTASSIE
+2934 
-2942 SVIAATTPL
+2942 
-2951 AILSTSTTRLPNQ
+2951 
-2964 QKPSLLPKPKVKV
+2964 
-2977 VIPPALLLQQTQQ
+2977 
-2990 QQQQQEEEQQQDT
+2990 
-3003 SPTTPS
+3003 
-3009 SRIPIRTANAERR
+3009 
-3022 ALKAAAAAAAV
+3022 
-3033 GGAVAGTQVE
+3033 
-3043 AAATSVVVE
+3043 
-3052 RSSDAVQHEQSPSN
+3052 
-3066 GLKSKAMINA
+3066 A

-3090 EQGAQEAQSVI
+3090 EQGAQEAQCVI
-3101 QNMNKIADDLLTTP
+3101 KNMNKIADDLLTTP
-3115 VATEQTKKIVFPKIA
+3115 IATETKKIVFPKIA

-3152 RRTEEVPCPL
+3152 RRTEEVPCPV

-3198 NDDND
+3198 NDDNN
-3203 SDDGGKD
+3203 SDDGEND

-3222 ASANQQSATVLAAVT
+3222 ASANKDPATVLVAAT
-3237 QAITTVEDE
+3237 QVIATVEDE

-3273 DEEDDDDDDEDE
+3273 DDDDDDDDDEE
-3285 DDDDDSEEEEED
+3285 DSEEEEED

-3357 TIHQTLAKEVVV
+3357 TIHQTLAKEVFV
-3369 TAPVVPAGV
+3369 TAPVVPTGV

-3383 TDYPAHSI
+3383 TEYPAHSI
-3391 TTAST
+3391 TAAST

-3421 REYPIFDNE
+3421 YEYPIFDNE
-3430 IEKSLRSK
+3430 TEKRLRPK

-3444 EDIARRKGGYD
+3444 EDIARRKGGFD
-3455 EAAEDERD
+3455 EEAEDEPD

-3469 EFSAAATGVLRSDT
+3469 KFSAAATGVLRSDT
-3483 FVMPVVRQQQ
+3483 FVMPTVGLQQ
-3493 QQRPPEELSLN
+3493 QQRPQEELSLN

-3532 DEQHELAYGDS
+3532 EEQHELAYGDP
-3543 DDEQDM
+3543 DDEEDI
-3549 VDYVATHGAN
+3549 VDYAALHGAN
-3559 PSGISRSA
+3559 LSGISRSA
-3567 ARAVSDDNGNE
+3567 AKAVSDDNGNE

-3606 EDDDV
+3606 DEDDEEDG

-3620 LDSSDSEEDGEADDD
+3620 LDSSDSEEDGEAEDD

-3662 KSQTYTSMKEADQTE
+3662 KSQTYTSMKDADQTE
-3677 ASKQSGAA
+3677 DKQGGAA
-3685 QEDVDKDIEHTVEKL
+3685 QEDIDKDIEHTVEKL

-3733 QAVIDDEDDAV
+3733 QAVQDDDDV
-3744 IQKPKQNVVHTV
+3744 IIKNPNQNVVHTV

-3774 TIRKPEHKQ
+3774 TIRKPEPKQ
-3783 TQREPQDEES
+3783 THHEQQNEES

-3841 VIKSGIPRAVLL
+3841 VIKSGIPRAVVL
-3853 KSEASTAGTSSS
+3853 KSEASSAGTSSS
-3865 SGSSTSAHTKPEKQ
+3865 GHSANTKQEK